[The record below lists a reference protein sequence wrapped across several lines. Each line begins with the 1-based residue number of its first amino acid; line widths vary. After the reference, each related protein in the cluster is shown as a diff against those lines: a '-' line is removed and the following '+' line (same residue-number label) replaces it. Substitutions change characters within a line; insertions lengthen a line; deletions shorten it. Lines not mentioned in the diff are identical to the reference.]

1 MPQEASLSILALLR
15 QDLPSAPAADI
26 CTDIPAD
33 PAVCER
39 ILHADPAYEGMD
51 VLAEHLLLSV
61 RSRENGPWKRIP
73 EQVFLDTMGCFSSF
87 VREYFRSYGTW
98 GFDRGFW
105 TTRQAEAK
113 LFRIGTLE
121 YELSDEPEEAAKK
134 ETVKKKTAPE
144 EIRRQINL
152 HIPSDA
158 DLRPNCVEDS
168 FHSAR
173 AFLAG
178 YFPDWASLPIH
189 LESWLLSPALEKLL
203 PPSSRIL
210 QFQKYFMLKSWD
222 PDPEDYLEWVF
233 QIAGGQRDNVQIS
246 KLPENTHLQKAMKAY
261 VLQGG
266 KIGVAQGVLKEIL

>member
-1 MPQEASLSILALLR
+1 M
-15 QDLPSAPAADI
+15 
-26 CTDIPAD
+26 DIPAD

-73 EQVFLDTMGCFSSF
+73 EQV
-87 VREYFRSYGTW
+87 
-98 GFDRGFW
+98 
-105 TTRQAEAK
+105 QAEAK

-134 ETVKKKTAPE
+134 ETAPE

-203 PPSSRIL
+203 PPFSRIL